1 MGLYHFLARQQKK
14 GKKVSSLLFRRS
26 HCKALPSIGR
36 QLTQLKCVGRGRA
49 DFRIFGF
56 LLDKNPPNECNKS
69 WSKGA
74 FTLWTSMNEFLCRP
88 LWFFSILSAVRT
100 HLSHHGALLFYFNI
114 FLFPAPDSGSVMK
127 YIAGLPFYI
136 SSVSSKGRG
145 MKTVHIRQAGN
156 PALLMPPFHEYN
168 PSSIERTPKVYRSI
182 SRRRPRAWNGK
193 QTPSRS
199 ISEHW

>member
-69 WSKGA
+69 
-74 FTLWTSMNEFLCRP
+74 
-88 LWFFSILSAVRT
+88 
-100 HLSHHGALLFYFNI
+100 
-114 FLFPAPDSGSVMK
+114 
-127 YIAGLPFYI
+127 
-136 SSVSSKGRG
+136 
-145 MKTVHIRQAGN
+145 
-156 PALLMPPFHEYN
+156 
-168 PSSIERTPKVYRSI
+168 
-182 SRRRPRAWNGK
+182 
-193 QTPSRS
+193 
-199 ISEHW
+199 